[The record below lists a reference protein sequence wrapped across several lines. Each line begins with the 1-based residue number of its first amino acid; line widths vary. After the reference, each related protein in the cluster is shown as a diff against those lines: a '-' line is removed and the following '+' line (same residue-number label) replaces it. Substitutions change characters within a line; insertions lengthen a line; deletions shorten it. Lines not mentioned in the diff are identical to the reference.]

1 MQERKMTRASQTLS
15 LGLLAASVQHPNA
28 SQSTSLNLLTTLRFQ
43 IYTILLLGLV
53 PLPQK
58 IQEDLIPVVSHCLQV
73 PSLRSEAHTRSLAQ
87 LPFWVLISFG
97 AFLLGKLGYGVLTFN
112 DVPEA
117 HEQLQ
122 QEIEQAR
129 ADLKKRGVEVD

>member
-15 LGLLAASVQHPNA
+15 LGLLAASVRHPNA
-28 SQSTSLNLLTTLRFQ
+28 SQSALLNLLTTLRSQ

-58 IQEDLIPVVSHCLQV
+58 IQEDLIPVVSYISQQFSV
-73 PSLRSEAHTRSLAQ
+73 RSEAHVRSRVQ

-117 HEQLQ
+117 HESLQ